1 MKLISINNVYLD
13 KKIQWQF
20 SFDVIEAI
28 PSVRFKI
35 EQTDDASQYKYA
47 AISET
52 SIQNLH
58 QVKGSLY
65 LDNLFSKDIDDT
77 TKIDI
82 QKEYTI
88 RQIIVSY
95 SNGQDVIT
103 SEIDAN
109 FPLNEIIN
117 STNSTNSNTQ
127 EAQQQNFLGYT
138 QRLEEAKTLFIY
150 RPGFLDMPF
159 SYSVSDV
166 TYGAEVY
173 IAELKPELSWKS
185 FTEPQLETLA
195 EIEKLLI
202 PDEDG
207 SFDSKIGSDGQVFV
221 VAEEVEENLEAVQPL
236 QLKLYR
242 TNRAIAWIEDFD
254 LTENSPLENETL
266 VLSKSNWRK
275 RGLSFRPLFYNII
288 QLDERSFPGI
298 REYRSEN
305 HEGEINGVYVDIEN
319 YPEKIQN
326 EYTEIIIDNF
336 GSKESML

>member
-13 KKIQWQF
+13 EKIQWQF

-58 QVKGSLY
+58 QVKGFLY

-88 RQIIVSY
+88 RKIIVSY
-95 SNGQDVIT
+95 SNGQDIIT

-109 FPLNEIIN
+109 FPLNEIID
-117 STNSTNSNTQ
+117 STNSNTQ

-138 QRLEEAKTLFIY
+138 RRLGEAKKLFIY
-150 RPGFLDMPF
+150 RPGFLDVPF
-159 SYSVSDV
+159 SYTVHDDG

-173 IAELKPELSWKS
+173 IAELKPELSWKG

-207 SFDSKIGSDGQVFV
+207 SFGSKIDSDGQVFV
-221 VAEEVEENLEAVQPL
+221 VAEEVGENLEAVQPL

-254 LTENSPLENETL
+254 LTENSPLEKEAL
-266 VLSKSNWRK
+266 ILSKSNWRK

-288 QLDERSFPGI
+288 QLDEIGFPGI

-305 HEGEINGVYVDIEN
+305 HQGEINGVYVDIEN

-326 EYTEIIIDNF
+326 EYTEIIIDDF